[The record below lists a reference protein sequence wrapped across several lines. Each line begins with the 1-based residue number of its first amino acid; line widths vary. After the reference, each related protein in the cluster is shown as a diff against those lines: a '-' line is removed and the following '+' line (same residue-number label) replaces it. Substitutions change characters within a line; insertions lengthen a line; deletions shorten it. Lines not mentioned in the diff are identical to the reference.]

1 MGCCDIKTSK
11 LLNYLILYLE
21 EEITRKVKI
30 EKDLSE
36 ITIIIKN
43 KNYND
48 ILFKGSLDSCA
59 IDLIDYY
66 KSNLEV
72 NKNNCIII
80 FKKEDGQEIFLD
92 KTLAENGLKDN
103 DTIAAEIIEE
113 NELLK
118 EEIKKQIKEKVKEG
132 LIPIII
138 QNSTLYL
145 DLYYVSPKLKFKVI
159 AEKFHEK
166 HQEKKWYFLYSGKI
180 IDEEKTFEE
189 LKIKA
194 LSRILVNELEIEEN

>member
-43 KNYND
+43 KNYNN
-48 ILFKGSLDSCA
+48 ILFKGSPDSCA
-59 IDLIDYY
+59 IDLIDFY

-80 FKKEDGQEIFLD
+80 FKKEDGQQIFL
-92 KTLAENGLKDN
+92 
-103 DTIAAEIIEE
+103 
-113 NELLK
+113 
-118 EEIKKQIKEKVKEG
+118 IK
-132 LIPIII
+132 
-138 QNSTLYL
+138 
-145 DLYYVSPKLKFKVI
+145 
-159 AEKFHEK
+159 H
-166 HQEKKWYFLYSGKI
+166 
-180 IDEEKTFEE
+180 
-189 LKIKA
+189 
-194 LSRILVNELEIEEN
+194 